1 MSMAK
6 VGFPAPAFLC
16 DGVVNNEI
24 KKVSLDDYA
33 GKYKLL
39 FFYTLDFTFV
49 CPTELQA
56 LQEKIE
62 EFRKRDVEVLAISVD
77 SAYAHLAWL
86 NLPIKQGGI
95 LGVNYILLA
104 DITKSI
110 SKDYGVLHEGLGVA
124 QRGTFLLDKD
134 NIVQYAAINN
144 LQLGRSIDE
153 LVRLVDGLKNVEQY
167 GEACPANWREG
178 DRLIGT
184 DQKGLSKYF
193 GGEEKTTL

>member
-6 VGFPAPAFLC
+6 VGFPAPDFSC
-16 DGVVNNEI
+16 DGVVDNQI
-24 KKVSLDDYA
+24 KKVSLSDYP

-62 EFRKRDVEVLAISVD
+62 EFKAREVEVIAISVD

-86 NLPIKQGGI
+86 NLPVNQGGI
-95 LGVNYILLA
+95 LGVSYILLS
-104 DITKSI
+104 DLTKSI

-124 QRGTFLLDKD
+124 QRGSFLLDKD
-134 NIVQYAAINN
+134 NIVQYSAINN

-153 LVRLVDGLKNVEQY
+153 LVRLVDGLRNVEQF

-178 DRLIGT
+178 DRSIAT
-184 DQKGLSKYF
+184 DSKGRTNYF
-193 GGEEKTTL
+193 SGEEKSLS